1 MATHILNISGKS
13 LRKDIKEEDLFK
25 FKDEIK
31 MVDPKVRKEQAM
43 RAAEF
48 HMKRFPG
55 LIKKGRDGKPKIYG
69 DN

>member
-1 MATHILNISGKS
+1 MNIAGKY
-13 LRKDIKEEDLFK
+13 LTKDITEEDLFK

-31 MVDPKVRKEQAM
+31 IVDPEVRKEQAM
-43 RAAEF
+43 KGAVF

-55 LIKKGRDGKPKIYG
+55 LIKKGKDGKPKIYG

>member
-1 MATHILNISGKS
+1 MHILNISGRLKKEI
-13 LRKDIKEEDLFK
+13 REEDLFR
-25 FKDEIK
+25 FKEEII
-31 MVDPKVRKEQAM
+31 MVDPEVRKEQAM

-55 LIKKGRDGKPKIYG
+55 LIKKGEDGKPKIYG